1 MLKLYLVQEFR
12 FFASFTLELSFW
24 SLLSNWKLE
33 ISNMYC
39 IVNFE
44 ILIAREVDMKTVEGR
59 RAGGT
64 NIRILADFKYDEQI

>member
-1 MLKLYLVQEFR
+1 
-12 FFASFTLELSFW
+12 
-24 SLLSNWKLE
+24 
-33 ISNMYC
+33 MYC